1 MVVRLFY
8 SIRRLIGYYSK
19 VQKENR
25 SFTLLWQ
32 SCEPFSNATV
42 KRMLTVAHGTFC
54 LVDLGDATI
63 RGFAT
68 GGGYFNVAEFFMRV
82 NIIGVGRF
90 TISLYGE
97 AKRGILKHSAL
108 NDLSFIQRERVV
120 VTYYIEGLQQLAK
133 AYDDDSILSF
143 VNDLQNSEL
152 YIEAFNK
159 TVKLAE
165 IRKVPEKDILKTKS
179 DIDSYFLGGTH
190 K

>member
-1 MVVRLFY
+1 M
-8 SIRRLIGYYSK
+8 
-19 VQKENR
+19 ENKK
-25 SFTLLWQ
+25 SLLL
-32 SCEPFSNATV
+32 E
-42 KRMLTVAHGTFC
+42 LYIDDGE
-54 LVDLGDATI
+54 
-63 RGFAT
+63 
-68 GGGYFNVAEFFMRV
+68 Y
-82 NIIGVGRF
+82 RF
-90 TISLYGE
+90 PSTIST
-97 AKRGILKHSAL
+97 AIL
-108 NDLSFIQRERVV
+108 
-120 VTYYIEGLQQLAK
+120 EGLQQLAK

>member
-1 MVVRLFY
+1 
-8 SIRRLIGYYSK
+8 
-19 VQKENR
+19 
-25 SFTLLWQ
+25 
-32 SCEPFSNATV
+32 
-42 KRMLTVAHGTFC
+42 MLTVAHGTFC

-120 VTYYIEGLQQLAK
+120 VTYYIEGLRQLAK

>member
-1 MVVRLFY
+1 
-8 SIRRLIGYYSK
+8 
-19 VQKENR
+19 
-25 SFTLLWQ
+25 
-32 SCEPFSNATV
+32 
-42 KRMLTVAHGTFC
+42 
-54 LVDLGDATI
+54 
-63 RGFAT
+63 
-68 GGGYFNVAEFFMRV
+68 MRV